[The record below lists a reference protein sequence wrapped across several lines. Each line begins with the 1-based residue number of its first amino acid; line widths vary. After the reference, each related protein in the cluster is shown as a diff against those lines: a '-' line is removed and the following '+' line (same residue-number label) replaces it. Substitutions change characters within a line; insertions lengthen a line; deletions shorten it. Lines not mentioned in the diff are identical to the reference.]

1 MPQDLVPVT
10 QSLGDIYAEA
20 QCDEQRKRYQH
31 LIERFESIYGA
42 KPDFI
47 ARSPG
52 RVNIIG
58 EHIDYAGFPVFPMAV
73 DRDCLIAVSA
83 STSDTKVRICNI
95 DEEKYPARE
104 FDYSKECIVEI
115 DASIHEWTNYFKS
128 GYKGMLERL
137 ELDKDPVGMNCL
149 MDGSVPSG
157 GGISSSAAFVCT
169 AAMATMK
176 ANKKSLGKSDIVQIA
191 IESERYVGVNSGGM
205 DQTASVMSQAGSA
218 TFIEFEPE
226 FRTIPVKFPSTQ
238 PAVSFVVANTMVT
251 ADKVVSAP
259 YCYNL
264 RVVETSVGAMLLAKE
279 LGLLDKRPQTFK
291 QVMDIYFAGQDEPKF
306 ASETEQW
313 IHRLNKMLCLVEKH
327 IVKRE
332 GYTELEMSEAVGLPA
347 DEFAS
352 RFLSK
357 FPVSAELFQ
366 LYTRA
371 IHVFSESL
379 RVVRFRD
386 ICESTRSTASNAEEI
401 FTRLGDLMNQSQKS
415 CRENFNCSCLE
426 LDELTEISRAA
437 GAYGSRLTGA
447 GWGGCTVSLV
457 PEDKVES
464 FISRV
469 SEDYFRKKQPGITA
483 EQLSN
488 VIFAS
493 RPSSGAYFYTF

>member
-1 MPQDLVPVT
+1 MPQDFVPVT
-10 QSLGDIYAEA
+10 QSLSDIYAEA
-20 QCDEQRKRYQH
+20 KCDAQKKRYQN
-31 LIERFESIYGA
+31 LVESFKSIYGVE
-42 KPDFI
+42 PEFI

-73 DRDCLIAVSA
+73 DRDCLIAVSTT
-83 STSDTKVRICNI
+83 SSDTKVHVANV
-95 DEEKYPARE
+95 DGKKYPARE
-104 FDYSKECIVEI
+104 FDYDTECIVHI

-128 GYKGMLERL
+128 GYKGMLEKL
-137 ELDKDPVGMNCL
+137 QLKESPAGMNCL

-157 GGISSSAAFVCT
+157 GGMSSSAAFVCT

-176 ANKKSLGKSDIVQIA
+176 ANKRNLEKSEIVQIA

-205 DQTASVMSQAGSA
+205 DQTASVMSRADSA

-226 FRTIPVKFPSTQ
+226 FRTIPVEFPSTE
-238 PAVSFVVANTMVT
+238 PAISFVVSNTLVT

-259 YCYNL
+259 VCYNL

-279 LGLLDKRPQTFK
+279 LGLLDSNPKTYK
-291 QVMDIYFAGQDEPKF
+291 EVMDIYFTKQDEPKF
-306 ASETEQW
+306 TSETEQW
-313 IHRLNKMLCLVEKH
+313 SYRLEKMLQLVEKY

-332 GYTELEMSEAVGLPA
+332 GYTESEMSHAVGLS
-347 DEFAS
+347 DSEFKS
-352 RFLSK
+352 KFMSK
-357 FPVSAELFQ
+357 FPVRAELFQ

-371 IHVFSESL
+371 VHVFTESL

-386 ICESTRSTASNAEEI
+386 ICESRKSSVSDSKDT
-401 FTRLGDLMNQSQKS
+401 FTRLGQLMNESQES
-415 CRENFNCSCLE
+415 CRDNFNCSCPE
-426 LDELTEISRAA
+426 LDELTAISRKA

-457 PEDKVES
+457 
-464 FISRV
+464 
-469 SEDYFRKKQPGITA
+469 SEDQVETFIKTVRKEYFQKRFPNIT
-483 EQLSN
+483 EDEMSD